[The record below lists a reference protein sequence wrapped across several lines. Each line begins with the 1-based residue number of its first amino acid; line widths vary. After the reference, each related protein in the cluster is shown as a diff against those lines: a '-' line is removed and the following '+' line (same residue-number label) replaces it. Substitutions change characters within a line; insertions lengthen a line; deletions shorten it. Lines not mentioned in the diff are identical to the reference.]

1 MCSVE
6 DKILEVVL
14 KDGMIGQTINQ
25 THEPRLAQDFSW
37 KWWQYEDN
45 FEMMLENECSCTLS
59 KMFSL
64 KIHSFLW

>member
-25 THEPRLAQDFSW
+25 THEPRLAQDFS
-37 KWWQYEDN
+37 
-45 FEMMLENECSCTLS
+45 
-59 KMFSL
+59 
-64 KIHSFLW
+64 